1 MPTPFRLVFALSA
14 LLSIRAL
21 MADEVRLDVVGDVTE
36 AGKKFAHPTPDKPV
50 YYYPDTVGYKEMGN
64 YLIGEKPPPLTPE
77 VENMIAKAL
86 YEQGYRLVTRQSP
99 PALLLVFWW
108 GYIAPQ
114 TIDASAASA
123 LASLQVTNSL
133 GQTMTMGFSGRPGGP
148 AAAAMAAQ
156 EAGDTGNNTNGEITG
171 GGINAVPI
179 NQNQMLTLLAG
190 DKYDRLPQGAMS
202 FKSPPLRDEINRAAL
217 TPRYYVMVS
226 AFDFQIALKQ
236 KKMVRLW
243 TARMST
249 ARAGTTLDKVLP
261 ALITAGGPIFG
272 RDTALPMFVQERTD
286 PMGRVILG
294 APVVKDYPNASAAA
308 PAADK

>member
-1 MPTPFRLVFALSA
+1 MATPFRFVFAFSA

-36 AGKKFAHPTPDKPV
+36 AGKKFVHPTPGRPV

-64 YLIGEKPPPLTPE
+64 YLVGEKPPPLTPE

-99 PALLLVFWW
+99 PDLLLVFWW
-108 GYIAPQ
+108 GYVAPQ
-114 TIDASAASA
+114 AVDASAGSA
-123 LASLQVTNSL
+123 LATLAVTNGL
-133 GQTMTMGFSGRPGGP
+133 GKAVTMGFSGRPGTP
-148 AAAAMAAQ
+148 AGAAMAAQ
-156 EAGDTGNNTNGEITG
+156 EAGNAGDNTDGEIG
-171 GGINAVPI
+171 GGINTIPI

-190 DKYDRLPQGAMS
+190 DKYDSLPQGSMP
-202 FKSPPLRDEINRAAL
+202 FRSPPLRDEINRAAL

-272 RDTALPMFVQERTD
+272 RDTALPMFVQEQTD
-286 PMGRVILG
+286 PMGRVIVG
-294 APVVKDYPNASAAA
+294 APVVKDYPNASAA
-308 PAADK
+308 PAAEDK